1 LQQQFLLKPDQQ
13 SHFPISQTVKDYH
26 RVVLQSDAPTGR
38 RGAKALGRGES
49 VYGPHSRHLRHSFD
63 PFGRMLDPEHAAP
76 VASSATLEA
85 VSPLLPAEQEKVY
98 FFSFPS
104 LIRRRPSYHIKG
116 ADEKRS
122 SLSGVV

>member
-1 LQQQFLLKPDQQ
+1 MRASGQKGPE
-13 SHFPISQTVKDYH
+13 
-26 RVVLQSDAPTGR
+26 R

-63 PFGRMLDPEHAAP
+63 PFGRMLGPEHAAP
-76 VASSATLEA
+76 VASSALEA

-104 LIRRRPSYHIKG
+104 LIRRRPSCRR
-116 ADEKRS
+116 KRS
-122 SLSGVV
+122 SLSGDV